1 MNISP
6 VVKTTLAIA
15 IAFAGA
21 AFAGAAFAGEDPK
34 IAAEVMATAHAQWA
48 AEAAGGSIA
57 EEMATVADDY
67 TEFNPSYP
75 VRLDGKTANA
85 KLYEASEM
93 DGAKPVAAE
102 MMNPKVQ
109 VYGDVAI
116 LTYNYAGVTQTK
128 DGKTKASSGKSTR
141 VYARQN
147 GQWKLVHAH
156 FSSVDVPKD

>member
-1 MNISP
+1 MNKNSVMKATI
-6 VVKTTLAIA
+6 V
-15 IAFAGA
+15 IAFACA
-21 AFAGAAFAGEDPK
+21 YASAAFAGEDPK
-34 IAAEVMATAHAQWA
+34 IAAEVMAAARAQWA
-48 AEAAGGSIA
+48 VEAAGGPIA

-67 TEFNPSYP
+67 TEFNPDYP

-85 KLYEASEM
+85 KLYEASER
-93 DGAKPVAAE
+93 DGTKPIAAD

-116 LTYNYAGVTQTK
+116 LTYSYTGVTQAK
-128 DGKTKASSGKSTR
+128 DGKTKAGTGKSTR

-156 FSSVDVPKD
+156 FSSVEIPKD

>member
-6 VVKTTLAIA
+6 VIKTAIV
-15 IAFAGA
+15 IAFAYA
-21 AFAGAAFAGEDPK
+21 SAAFAGEDPK
-34 IAAEVMATAHAQWA
+34 IAAEVMAAARAQWA
-48 AEAAGGSIA
+48 VETAGGPIA

-67 TEFNPSYP
+67 TEFNPDYP
-75 VRLDGKTANA
+75 VRLDGKMANG
-85 KLYEASEM
+85 KLYEATEKGGM
-93 DGAKPVAAE
+93 KPIASE

-116 LTYNYAGVTQTK
+116 LTYSFAGVNQTK
-128 DGKTKASSGKSTR
+128 DGKTKASAGKSTR

-156 FSSVDVPKD
+156 FSSVETPKD